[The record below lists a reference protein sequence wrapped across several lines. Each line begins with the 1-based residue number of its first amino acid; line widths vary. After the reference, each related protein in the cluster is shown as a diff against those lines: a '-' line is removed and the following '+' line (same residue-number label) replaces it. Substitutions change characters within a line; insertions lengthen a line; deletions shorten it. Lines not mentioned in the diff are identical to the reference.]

1 MGSISALA
9 GILLVILL
17 GIYLILIQDSFLN
30 HTNHKY
36 NVAEDL
42 SMSEEALEEAV
53 DGIIGYVKGRKDSP
67 QTIVV
72 IAGEETEFL
81 NKKEIGHLEDIRVL
95 LQKGYVLLG
104 VLLILCIAGVFFLLK
119 KEDLTSLLKGVR
131 NAWGIL
137 LGVAAFLGVVAVID
151 LDMVVIG
158 FHELFLSD
166 SSWVLNPALDRS
178 VWMFK
183 DQMYK
188 DAIIAIGLIVGSVA
202 VLTLGGTAWLLKQKQ
217 EKGTVKNVRYDHKN
231 K

>member
-17 GIYLILIQDSFLN
+17 GIDFVLLQDSFLN

-53 DGIIGYVKGRKDSP
+53 DGIIGYVKGRKESP

-95 LQKGYVLLG
+95 LQKGYLLLG
-104 VLLILCIAGVFFLLK
+104 VLLLLCMTGVLFLLK
-119 KEDLTSLLKGVR
+119 KKDFRSFAKGVR

-137 LGVAAFLGVVAVID
+137 LGVAAFLGVIAVID

-183 DQMYK
+183 DQMYQ
-188 DAIIAIGLIVGSVA
+188 DAIIAIGMIVGSVA
-202 VLTLGGTAWLLKQKQ
+202 ALTLGGTAWLLKRKTGKRNS
-217 EKGTVKNVRYDHKN
+217 EKC
-231 K
+231 

>member
-217 EKGTVKNVRYDHKN
+217 EKGTVENVRYDHKN